1 MPSITKKD
9 FKPFVG
15 RCFELKNYTD
25 LKKYPPVIL
34 IMDEDKN
41 SVMFLDNTG
50 TATWIKKF
58 YLRNSPI
65 ESRVFATTD
74 TLSRTMTLIER
85 MRTMLI
91 EGPLS
96 NDKKQSTQLSSDCSQ
111 MFLELR
117 DLANRTQSVNFAPPM
132 QLNKQE

>member
-34 IMDEDKN
+34 VMDEDKN
-41 SVMFLDNTG
+41 RVMFLDNTR
-50 TATWIKKF
+50 TATWVKKF
-58 YLRNSPI
+58 FLRDSPI

-85 MRTMLI
+85 MRTTLI

-96 NDKKQSTQLSSDCSQ
+96 TDKKASTQLNSECSRV
-111 MFLELR
+111 FLELR
-117 DLANRTQSVNFAPPM
+117 DLATRTQSVNFAPPM